1 MAYIG
6 KQPTVGNFV
15 ILDSITATA
24 TTTFA
29 LTSASVA
36 YAPQSANHC
45 IVSLNGVIQAPISS
59 FTISG
64 TNIVFASA
72 LTTDD
77 TIDFIQVLGDV
88 LNIGTPSD
96 ATVGIAKLSATGT
109 KDATTFLRGDNTFG
123 VPSGGKVLQ
132 VVSSTKVDTFTA
144 SGFSSWNY
152 VDVTGLS
159 VSITPS
165 SASNK
170 ILITGYISGGGDNA
184 IYRLDNG
191 STITGYL
198 GTQTGSYTIGFA
210 SAVSSSIYS
219 VNGNAVINYL
229 DSPASTSALTYKVQV
244 TGNGTVSINRPT
256 DSENSN
262 NRIRTASTITVME
275 IAG

>member
-1 MAYIG
+1 MAYLG

-15 ILDSITATA
+15 ILDSISATA
-24 TTTFA
+24 TDTFA

-96 ATVGIAKLSATGT
+96 GTVGIAKLSATGT
-109 KDATTFLRGDNTFG
+109 KDATTFLRGDNTFAAAG
-123 VPSGGKVLQ
+123 GGKVLQ
-132 VVSSTKVDTFTA
+132 VVTATDSTIRTTTSTSFVTA
-144 SGFSSWNY
+144 SN
-152 VDVTGLS
+152 TLS

-165 SASNK
+165 STSSKIFLISNFNLH
-170 ILITGYISGGGDNA
+170 INANETYAIVTIYRNATDVSGGASGGLGRIWSKASSMPIFPMA
-184 IYRLDNG
+184 I
-191 STITGYL
+191 S
-198 GTQTGSYTIGFA
+198 
-210 SAVSSSIYS
+210 
-219 VNGNAVINYL
+219 YL
-229 DSPASTSALTYKVQV
+229 DSPSSTSAITYQIYTKVS
-244 TGNGTVSINRPT
+244 GSGTIYLGGLDSGAVASI
-256 DSENSN
+256 
-262 NRIRTASTITVME
+262 TAFE
-275 IAG
+275 IGA

>member
-1 MAYIG
+1 MAII
-6 KQPTVGNFV
+6 KLNN
-15 ILDSITATA
+15 
-24 TTTFA
+24 
-29 LTSASVA
+29 
-36 YAPQSANHC
+36 QS
-45 IVSLNGVIQAPISS
+45 ISS
-59 FTISG
+59 VT
-64 TNIVFASA
+64 A
-72 LTTDD
+72 L
-77 TIDFIQVLGDV
+77 
-88 LNIGTPSD
+88 P
-96 ATVGIAKLSATGT
+96 A
-109 KDATTFLRGDNTFG
+109 G
-123 VPSGGKVLQ
+123 VGGKVLQ
-132 VVSSTKVDTFTA
+132 VVSTTKTDTFTA

-170 ILITGYISGGGDNA
+170 ILIIGYISGGGDNG

-198 GTQTGSYTIGFA
+198 GTQTGSYTLGFA
-210 SAVSSSIYS
+210 SANSSSIYN

-244 TGNGTVSINRPT
+244 AGNGTVSINRPT

-262 NRIRTASTITVME
+262 NRARTVSTITAYE